1 MSSTTV
7 NPLAAMPAITSA
19 APALRSGAATCAP
32 ARLPT
37 PVINAVLPST
47 FIIAPIRVNSSTYLN
62 LFSKI
67 LSVTV
72 LLPLA
77 IVRTTAICGC
87 ISVGNPG

>member
-37 PVINAVLPST
+37 PVINAVLP
-47 FIIAPIRVNSSTYLN
+47 
-62 LFSKI
+62 
-67 LSVTV
+67 
-72 LLPLA
+72 
-77 IVRTTAICGC
+77 
-87 ISVGNPG
+87 